1 MAQERLE
8 IPEVEGKTIRH
19 LAVNDDPEYGREVNL
34 QFTDGTE
41 LSLWVGV
48 LQRVSAQFLDSG
60 SGRVLFER
68 EDRAAPPPEIR
79 L

>member
-1 MAQERLE
+1 MSQERLE
-8 IPEVEGKTIRH
+8 MPEVAGKTIRY
-19 LAVNDDPEYGREVNL
+19 LAVNDDPEYGREVHL

-41 LSLWVGV
+41 LSIWVGV

-60 SGRVLFER
+60 SGEVLFER
-68 EDRAAPPPEIR
+68 EDHPAPPTEIR